1 MPKTEVVE
9 AKKKELAKHEPPKL
23 NIAPSDIDIS
33 KINLIQKSSQ
43 IDGPV
48 GAFVLDQQHVI
59 LDADETSEVIVVVA
73 LKGWRENI
81 PYDSDEMPRIAQTE
95 EQKAAIEADSEF
107 GTIEFAD
114 ITLLIPKPDKED
126 VDEAAYPYPI
136 GDEYFALG
144 RINVAK
150 DAYRM
155 TYKRLATFSLFNSEL
170 PVSHRLWT
178 LKSEVMTKGKY
189 SWFAPSLTITK
200 NEPSEE
206 VINFVSRITS

>member
-81 PYDSDEMPRIAQTE
+81 PYDSD
-95 EQKAAIEADSEF
+95 
-107 GTIEFAD
+107 
-114 ITLLIPKPDKED
+114 
-126 VDEAAYPYPI
+126 
-136 GDEYFALG
+136 
-144 RINVAK
+144 
-150 DAYRM
+150 
-155 TYKRLATFSLFNSEL
+155 
-170 PVSHRLWT
+170 
-178 LKSEVMTKGKY
+178 
-189 SWFAPSLTITK
+189 
-200 NEPSEE
+200 
-206 VINFVSRITS
+206 